1 MPGTRQSCPQTDEV
15 NESLGGVVMLTV
27 RATIRTAGTT
37 RRFGAAGVIAAGV
50 ISAGSM
56 LAPSTAFAALPQV
69 TNVHF
74 QGTTLTWNS
83 LPGSAG
89 YNVYKGDV
97 AGLRTGNYGT
107 CLLGSVPGQSAG
119 VPNESIPVGT
129 ALFYLV
135 DGFDESGE
143 GQVADPPAASPSL
156 RCIPARR
163 MLTFTPDG
171 DPGDGIQ
178 DGLSP
183 LLNADT
189 YSQSSH
195 DDVFGF
201 FMHSGEFYL
210 NALDLDIIQR
220 DVGGTEEHELG
231 HNLKLDH
238 GSSGGYGGG
247 GTYAHGGGGGEGKQ
261 SFHDIKF
268 SGKEHGLSHQALT
281 RHCGN
286 GSHFRVAIIRHRH
299 AGGGGGG
306 AGGGIGVCLPPDQSG
321 ADDDDPPP
329 SPASAPAGVHIA
341 RSYRSQLH
349 YSGPLGRGWDFEA
362 NARLQPGGSN
372 ALYFDGTGR
381 QDLFVRLDATHF
393 APARGRYAL
402 LMQNADGSF
411 TLRDRDGSLQSF
423 HAFDGS
429 NRQGVLESALDRE
442 GDRANFLYDSQ
453 GLLTDVVDLLG
464 RTIHYGYDPQGHVT
478 SITDFAGR
486 QVIYGYDAQGNLTS
500 ERSPVVTGTPN
511 GNDFPSGRTTQ
522 YQYSSGFTDDR
533 LNGNLILVMRPNES
547 GTGVPAVQ
555 NVYGTDAAAFNLD
568 RVTSQTIGGTNASG
582 VAAGGTLTVAYQ
594 ALNPG
599 ADPSNLTLPRR
610 KATLIDR
617 NGNQKD
623 FIHNAN
629 GNLVTL
635 TEFTN
640 RGLRAGEGD
649 YTTQLSYDSDGA
661 LILVLRPQGDKSQF
675 VYDKPG
681 ADRYR
686 EGNVLVARHIA
697 DGHSAGGRGDGH
709 GGESNDQVSTFT
721 YEPLFNQPAI
731 ATEPRGNDPSF
742 VPQNGGANTAGRYT
756 RVWTYDYQ
764 EGDPALNGV
773 NAYAAR
779 FGISLAG
786 TPFALG
792 DVNGDGTTLQAQG
805 NAIKIGDPGIHL
817 DPVSNQ
823 AAINGGTLQLRD
835 TKFEW
840 NAHGQV
846 TALTDAEQNRHTF
859 AYYAETDPE
868 GDGVVTQPPLDGRT
882 LDALSGGM
890 LKTAVVDAV
899 PTLPSPG
906 RDNGVQPGPQQ
917 IQYDMKYDG
926 FGNLA
931 TLVDGRGVATH
942 FFQSALG
949 ELNERHRAAATA
961 DASGPD
967 GTPPTGRGETGLA
980 AFGFVER
987 YAYDADGNLVQTQ
1000 DEDRGATRGLGPFIG
1015 NTLTYDILG
1024 DLVQSDR
1031 QVTSASSLTTRWR
1044 YDANQNLTRLT
1055 EPDGNSHD
1063 RAWDERDLL
1072 LSFTR
1077 GAAGSLGG
1085 TPSTRR
1091 YDYDGDGDL
1100 VRLTDGRNGLTDY
1113 LYDGHDRLARSIDQV
1128 GGTQDLFY
1136 DPADDVVRVLSRGTP
1151 GGPTP
1156 TDRSGSGNVD
1166 LADARGLFDE
1176 AARRFRADNLLFVP
1190 AGVFPFRPPMISEGS
1205 LLPGDGAVNAIFEYD
1220 RLSRPTFLH
1229 KDSGATTRV
1238 DYDGAGRSIKTTD
1251 AAGGTTEWTYDAAGD
1266 GIESVETELSSNPG
1280 PIQEQFLTTVFYDA
1294 LGRRTMAVD
1303 NLGEMS
1309 RMLYDSLDAVTTASD
1324 ANGPAGGS
1332 INRRSPGHTGTSVP
1346 VNGHGNVTRY
1356 AYDGAGRLLST
1367 TQVLT
1372 ATGKGDGTT
1381 TPPPDTSNASN
1392 PDGLITS
1399 SRVWSG
1405 DGLLL
1410 QSLDDKGNAT
1420 TYAYDNLDR
1429 HIHVGRSDGFLQ
1441 QVGYDG
1447 EDAVTGGSD
1456 PNGSLV
1462 TNVLDP
1468 GGRTTQRQIELG
1480 LGVQG
1485 TTHQSFEYDG
1495 LSRVTRAVDPNSGL
1509 DTTDDTNVTFVYDS
1523 LGRLLEEAQ
1532 LSSGS
1537 GGGVSR
1543 YSDLAWQ
1550 AAGLLTGVTY
1560 PDGDQ
1565 VMYGYDG
1572 AERLRT
1578 ANDILHP
1585 ELMAT
1590 FDYFG
1595 MGRLATRQY
1604 GNGVRL
1610 TFLDDAG
1617 ATDTG
1622 YDGARRPILMRHLD
1636 ASNALLAGFE
1646 YRYDRTGSSTS
1657 VRRLHDSSAAIGG
1670 ARGNLYAYDSA
1681 GRLTSAQVV
1690 YLDANHNPVSTPS
1703 DQETWTLDGPGN
1715 WANLTRNGTL
1725 YLNTP
1730 NNLNEYDEPQ
1740 CCGTHTE
1747 DGVADDFL
1755 DVAGTPVPDGL
1766 NLTYDKSGNQT
1777 NTRRQSISFN
1787 FENLP
1792 VSARILTLG
1801 LPVAAYAYDAL
1812 GRRTKHV
1819 VTGGEG
1825 SQGTRFEAYA
1835 GDVLGE
1841 AIEED
1846 DASGALAMQY
1856 GVGPGGGCLWH
1867 VHGDGSTQYLLEDA
1881 FGSTV
1886 ALAPSFTGG
1895 SGGNVLERVVYDA
1908 YGKPTFQDPFNSPI
1922 TAPGGGPFI
1931 AESQYDNHHL
1941 FRGMHYEPE
1950 LGARTTNVNT
1960 DFGGLYSGSG
1970 IYNPNEGRN
1979 MNVPPGDLVGQNP
1992 GPQQLPG
1999 DLVGVNPG
2007 PTQRTEAVGSNRTVN
2022 ISGDWTETVGSD
2034 GIVRVSGDRMET
2046 VGSGTVRVS
2055 GDRTEHVGSDHSVV
2069 VGHSGEEIYTDKYG
2083 RIKVAF
2089 HWDREGEKDRT
2100 SSAWIRVGHFG
2111 GKTKPSGELDPL
2123 PTQSIDIVFH
2133 SFHPD
2138 YTPQLTGDDPCPPAC
2153 SGAPVELSGAAT
2165 SGESTN
2171 DPNDVNN

>member
-1 MPGTRQSCPQTDEV
+1 M
-15 NESLGGVVMLTV
+15 MLTARERIC
-27 RATIRTAGTT
+27 RALAMLG
-37 RRFGAAGVIAAGV
+37 FAMSGAAAMG
-50 ISAGSM
+50 
-56 LAPSTAFAALPQV
+56 LTADLSPAWAALPQV
-69 TNVHF
+69 TNVRF
-74 QGTTLTWNS
+74 QGTTLSWSS

-97 AGLRTGNYGT
+97 TGLRTGNYGA
-107 CLLGSVPGQSAG
+107 CLLGSVPGQSTG
-119 VPNESIPVGT
+119 VPNDTIPVGT

-163 MLTFTPDG
+163 MLSFTPDG
-171 DPGDGIQ
+171 DPGDGLQ

-189 YSQSSH
+189 FAQSSH

-201 FMHSGEFYL
+201 FMHSGEFFL
-210 NALDLDIIQR
+210 NALDLDIVQR
-220 DVGGTEEHELG
+220 YESGTGMHELG
-231 HNLKLDH
+231 HNLNLDH
-238 GSSGGYGGG
+238 GYSGGYGRD
-247 GTYAHGGGGGEGKQ
+247 GTYAHGGGGGEGKAG
-261 SFHDIKF
+261 FHDLNFSDKDHKLSLRALFAHCTNGKHIKD
-268 SGKEHGLSHQALT
+268 GHI
-281 RHCGN
+281 
-286 GSHFRVAIIRHRH
+286 VVRH
-299 AGGGGGG
+299 AGGGSGGES
-306 AGGGIGVCLPPDQSG
+306 GGGIGVCLPPDQSA
-321 ADDDDPPP
+321 ADDDDPLHP
-329 SPASAPAGVHIA
+329 PASALPGVGIA

-349 YSGPLGRGWDFEA
+349 YSGPLGRGWDFPA

-402 LMQNADGSF
+402 LMQNGDGSF
-411 TLRDRDGSLQSF
+411 TLRDRDGSLRNF

-442 GDRANFLYDSQ
+442 GGRVSFLYDGQ
-453 GLLTDVVDLLG
+453 ALLTDVVDAFG

-486 QVIYGYDAQGNLTS
+486 QVVYGYDPDGNLTS
-500 ERSPVVTGTPN
+500 ERSPVVIGTPN
-511 GNDFPSGRTTQ
+511 GNDFPSGRTTR
-522 YQYSSGFTDDR
+522 YTYSSGFTDDR

-568 RVTSQTIGGTNASG
+568 RITSQTIGGTNAGG
-582 VAAGGTLTVAYQ
+582 VAAGGTLTVGYQ
-594 ALNPG
+594 SLNPG
-599 ADPSNLTLPRR
+599 ADPSNLSLPRR
-610 KATLIDR
+610 KATVLDR
-617 NGNQKD
+617 NGNQKT
-623 FIHNAN
+623 FIHNSN
-629 GNLVTL
+629 GNLITL
-635 TEFTN
+635 TEATN

-649 YTTQLSYDSDGA
+649 YTTQLSYGSDGE
-661 LILVLRPQGDKSQF
+661 LILVLRPQGDQTQF

-686 EGNVLVARHIA
+686 EGNVLVERDVA

-721 YEPLFNQPAI
+721 YEPLFNQPAT
-731 ATEPRGNDPSF
+731 ATEPRGNDPTY

-786 TPFALG
+786 TPLALG
-792 DVNGDGTTLQAQG
+792 DVNGDGTTLPAQG
-805 NAIKIGDPGIHL
+805 NATKIGDPGIHL
-817 DPVSNQ
+817 DPTSNQ
-823 AAINGGTLQLRD
+823 AAINGGTLQARE
-835 TKFEW
+835 TTFEW
-840 NAHGQV
+840 NTHGQM

-868 GDGVVTQPPLDGRT
+868 GDGVVTPSPLDGRI

-890 LKTAVVDAV
+890 LKTAVVDTV

-906 RDNGVQPGPQQ
+906 RDNGVNPGPLQ
-917 IQYDMKYDG
+917 IQYDLKYDG

-931 TLVDGRGVATH
+931 TLVDGRGVATR
-942 FFQSALG
+942 FIQNALG

-967 GTPPTGRGETGLA
+967 GTPATGRGETGLT

-987 YAYDADGNLVQTQ
+987 YTYDADGNVILMER
-1000 DEDRGATRGLGPFIG
+1000 EDRGATRGLGSFIG
-1015 NTLTYDILG
+1015 QTLTYDILG
-1024 DLVQSDR
+1024 DLVQSDH
-1031 QVTSASSLTTRWR
+1031 QVTASASLTTLYR
-1044 YDANQNLTRLT
+1044 YDANQHLTRMT
-1055 EPDGNSHD
+1055 EPDGNSQD
-1063 RAWDERDLL
+1063 SAWDERDLL
-1072 LSFTR
+1072 LSSTR
-1077 GAAGSLGG
+1077 GAAGPLGG

-1100 VRLTDGRNGLTDY
+1100 TRLTDGRNGLTDF
-1113 LYDGHDRLARSIDQV
+1113 LYDGHDRPARSVDPV
-1128 GGTQDLFY
+1128 GGTRDFFY
-1136 DPADDVVRVLSRGTP
+1136 DPADDLVRVLSRGTP
-1151 GGPTP
+1151 GGATP
-1156 TDRSGSGNVD
+1156 PDRSGSGNVD
-1166 LADARGLFDE
+1166 LADARRLYDE
-1176 AARRFRADNLLFVP
+1176 GPRRFRADDLLFVP
-1190 AGVFPFRPPMISEGS
+1190 SGVFPFRPPMITEGS

-1229 KDSGATTRV
+1229 KDSGATTRL
-1238 DYDGAGRSIKTTD
+1238 DYDGAGRTIKSMD
-1251 AAGGTTEWTYDAAGD
+1251 AAGDTTGWTYDAAAN
-1266 GIESVETELSSNPG
+1266 GIESVETEVSTNPG
-1280 PIQEQFLTTVFYDA
+1280 PVQEQFLTTVFYDA

-1303 NLGEMS
+1303 NLGETS
-1309 RMLYDSLDAVTTASD
+1309 RLLYDSLDAVTTASD

-1332 INRRSPGHTGTSVP
+1332 INRRSPGHTGMSVP
-1346 VNGHGNVTRY
+1346 VNGHGNVMRY

-1367 TQVLT
+1367 TRVLT

-1381 TPPPDTSNASN
+1381 TPPPDTSNTSN

-1399 SRVWSG
+1399 TRAWSG
-1405 DGLLL
+1405 DGLL
-1410 QSLDDKGNAT
+1410 QQALDDKGNAT

-1429 HIHVGRSDGFLQ
+1429 RIHLGRSDGFLQ
-1441 QVGYDG
+1441 QIGYDG

-1462 TNVLDP
+1462 TNILDA
-1468 GGRTTQRQIELG
+1468 GGRTTQRQIEIG

-1495 LSRVTRAVDPNSGL
+1495 LSRLTRAVDPNSGT
-1509 DTTDDTNVTFVYDS
+1509 DPTDDTNVTFAYDS

-1537 GGGVSR
+1537 GGGASR
-1543 YSDLAWQ
+1543 YSDLSWQ

-1560 PDGDQ
+1560 PDGDRM
-1565 VMYGYDG
+1565 MYGYDG

-1578 ANDILHP
+1578 ANDMLHP
-1585 ELMAT
+1585 ELMAS

-1617 ATDTG
+1617 STDVG

-1636 ASNALLAGFE
+1636 PSNALLAGFE
-1646 YRYDRTGSSTS
+1646 YRYDRMGSPTS
-1657 VRRLHDSSAAIGG
+1657 VRRLHDSSVAIGG

-1681 GRLTSAQVV
+1681 GRLTSAQVT

-1715 WANLTRNGTL
+1715 WANINRNGTL
-1725 YLNTP
+1725 YQNTP

-1740 CCGTHTE
+1740 CCGSHTE

-1755 DVAGTPVPDGL
+1755 DVAGTPIPDGL
-1766 NLTYDKSGNQT
+1766 NLTYDRNGSQT
-1777 NTRRQSISFN
+1777 NTRRQSITFN

-1792 VSARILTLG
+1792 VAARNLTLG
-1801 LPVAAYAYDAL
+1801 TPVAAYAYDAL

-1825 SQGTRFEAYA
+1825 SLGTRLESYA
-1835 GDVLGE
+1835 GNVLGE

-1846 DASGALAMQY
+1846 DATGALAMQY

-1867 VHGDGSTQYLLEDA
+1867 VRGDGSTQYLLEDA
-1881 FGSTV
+1881 LGSTV

-1908 YGKPTFQDPFNSPI
+1908 YGKPTFEDPFNNPI

-1941 FRGMHYEPE
+1941 FRGMHYDPE
-1950 LGARTTNVNT
+1950 LGARTANVNT
-1960 DFGGLYSGSG
+1960 DFGGLYGGVSV
-1970 IYNPNEGRN
+1970 YNPNEGRN
-1979 MNVPPGDLVGQNP
+1979 MNVPPGDLVGKS
-1992 GPQQLPG
+1992 
-1999 DLVGVNPG
+1999 PG
-2007 PTQRTEAVGSNRTVN
+2007 PTQRTEAIGSNHTLN
-2022 ISGDWTETVGSD
+2022 ISGDRTETAGSD
-2034 GIVRVSGDRMET
+2034 
-2046 VGSGTVRVS
+2046 GTVRVS
-2055 GDRTEHVGSDHSVV
+2055 GDRTETVGSGSVTVSGDRTERVGSGRQTAVV
-2069 VGHSGEEIYTDKYG
+2069 VGASGEEIFTDKYG

-2089 HWDREGEKDRT
+2089 HWDREGKKDDT

-2111 GKTKPSGELDPL
+2111 GRTKPGREPEPFGTEFLA
-2123 PTQSIDIVFH
+2123 INFGKFH
-2133 SFHPD
+2133 AP
-2138 YTPQLTGDDPCPPAC
+2138 YTPQIPDENPCPPAC
-2153 SGAPVELSGAAT
+2153 SGAAVESSGAAP
-2165 SGESTN
+2165 SG
-2171 DPNDVNN
+2171 DPTNDVNDVNR